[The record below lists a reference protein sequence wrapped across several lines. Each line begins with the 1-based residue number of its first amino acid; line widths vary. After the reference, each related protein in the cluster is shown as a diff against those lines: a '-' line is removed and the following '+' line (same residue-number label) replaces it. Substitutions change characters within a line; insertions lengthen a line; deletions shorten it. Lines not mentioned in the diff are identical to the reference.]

1 MIIIVTWDMIFFFKQ
16 KTAYEMRISDWSSDV
31 CSSDLPDGTREGF
44 RTLKTILEA
53 KPDTKVIVVSGH
65 GERASALTAIA
76 SGAWDFYQK
85 PIDIDELGLIVA
97 RAFHVRELE
106 VENARLAERG
116 AGDNRVLGGLITGA
130 PEMRLG
136 EGRGGKGGV
145 SPGKSRW
152 VPDHKK

>member
-1 MIIIVTWDMIFFFKQ
+1 MVLRPPRSTRSDTFFPYTTLVRSEPDVVTL
-16 KTAYEMRISDWSSDV
+16 
-31 CSSDLPDGTREGF
+31 DLGLPPDPDGTREGF

-106 VENARLAERG
+106 VETARLENHRKEER
-116 AGDNRVLGGLITGA
+116 AG
-130 PEMRLG
+130 G
-136 EGRGGKGGV
+136 EAGV
-145 SPGKSRW
+145 RK
-152 VPDHKK
+152 